1 LGYEADVLPYLD
13 IAYEHVCTCQE
24 DAKFIANML
33 GVGDRELTVM
43 ASCSEH
49 SQTVKADIDA
59 KKEEFV
65 TKIKEANVRAVEE
78 AAAAVRTQEME
89 GTLEIV
95 FAEGGAAGERKL
107 EEYTIDLFNDYKE

>member
-1 LGYEADVLPYLD
+1 
-13 IAYEHVCTCQE
+13 
-24 DAKFIANML
+24 ML